1 MNSRQLKKLI
11 SEILVE
17 EKKKKKKKK
26 QDEEESTASFEDLE
40 TVQDAWAGGE
50 NLENP
55 VDWMKTGGVKLKESQ
70 LRRMISEEI
79 ANVLLEAKRP
89 GESIA
94 DMVSRLMRRGRI
106 NMAGQPEDFMN
117 QYYIDVRGPQG
128 DLLKR
133 HSYRHHDDASVEDE
147 VARIKMSMN
156 HPGGSE
162 YQIIKD
168 TEDGESFLGS
178 IF

>member
-55 VDWMKTGGVKLKESQ
+55 VDWMKTGGIKLKESQ
-70 LRRMISEEI
+70 LRRIISEEI
-79 ANVLLEAKRP
+79 T
-89 GESIA
+89 
-94 DMVSRLMRRGRI
+94 SRNLF
-106 NMAGQPEDFMN
+106 A
-117 QYYIDVRGPQG
+117 
-128 DLLKR
+128 
-133 HSYRHHDDASVEDE
+133 A
-147 VARIKMSMN
+147 
-156 HPGGSE
+156 
-162 YQIIKD
+162 
-168 TEDGESFLGS
+168 
-178 IF
+178 